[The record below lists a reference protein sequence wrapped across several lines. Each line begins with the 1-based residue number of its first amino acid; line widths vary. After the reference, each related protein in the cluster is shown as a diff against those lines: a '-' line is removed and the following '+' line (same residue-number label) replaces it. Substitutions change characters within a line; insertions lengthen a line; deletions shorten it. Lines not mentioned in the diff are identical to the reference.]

1 MMTSSEITNIA
12 LFGIFQSC
20 KKTRFA
26 KEPDYNEVLN
36 QISSAL
42 DVPQS
47 EKLMTDIKAFF
58 PRYVEY
64 VKNSRSLSSC
74 SRNLDE
80 KVVLYRHNYVPKLR
94 RPLEEIGD
102 RHNFTESGLE
112 ANNKFLRQYRINK
125 ARKTNQF
132 DNLTD
137 CINRLWDKSD
147 PNAMKAMERLTCK
160 HCKGLGQHITD
171 ATVNTRLCYLSLQ
184 MNDLKY
190 ITSLTI

>member
-1 MMTSSEITNIA
+1 MTSSEITNIA

-94 RPLEEIGD
+94 RPLEEVGD
-102 RHNFTESGLE
+102 RQQRRRMGNFMELSKAQAEVENTSPNKMFAFGLK
-112 ANNKFLRQYRINK
+112 NKYL
-125 ARKTNQF
+125 
-132 DNLTD
+132 
-137 CINRLWDKSD
+137 
-147 PNAMKAMERLTCK
+147 
-160 HCKGLGQHITD
+160 
-171 ATVNTRLCYLSLQ
+171 LSLEI
-184 MNDLKY
+184 LVHFTK
-190 ITSLTI
+190 